1 VVNGVHAS
9 EGGQQ
14 PSLVHLLRTYSTLL
28 KHQLVTHDYIPG
40 VLCGSNRLGKRLLE
54 PLKLKGSSVASMP
67 KIGHNSLPTA
77 KRFHVGWQGQGTCT
91 LVVVHPMDTNEKS
104 H

>member
-1 VVNGVHAS
+1 VNGVHAS

-67 KIGHNSLPTA
+67 KIGPNFASGKAFPCWMARPRYLHFGCSTSCG
-77 KRFHVGWQGQGTCT
+77 HQ
-91 LVVVHPMDTNEKS
+91 
-104 H
+104 